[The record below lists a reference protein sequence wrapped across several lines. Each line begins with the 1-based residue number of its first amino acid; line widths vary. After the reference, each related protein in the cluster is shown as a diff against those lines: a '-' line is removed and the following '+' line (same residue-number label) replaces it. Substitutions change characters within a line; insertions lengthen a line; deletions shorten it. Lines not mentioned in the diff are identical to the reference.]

1 MNFPLFYKKKVVRV
15 SKVVL
20 KISSWFV
27 CLLTFAVISG
37 CANPDVS
44 VGAGEGGSLGG
55 DPAEQVEELK
65 EEGIEGIE
73 TIPWVNEHEN

>member
-1 MNFPLFYKKKVVRV
+1 M

-44 VGAGEGGSLGG
+44 VGAGEGGSL
-55 DPAEQVEELK
+55 DDAQAKPLLQRLLVQ
-65 EEGIEGIE
+65 
-73 TIPWVNEHEN
+73 